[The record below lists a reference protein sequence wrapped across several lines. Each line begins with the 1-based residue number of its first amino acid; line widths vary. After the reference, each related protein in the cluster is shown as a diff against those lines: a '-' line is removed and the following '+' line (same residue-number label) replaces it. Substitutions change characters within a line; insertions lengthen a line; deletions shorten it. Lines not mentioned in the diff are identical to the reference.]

1 MTDNHKKRRNYLIAT
16 IILGSI
22 VIFAIMYFFS
32 PTSQITQGNPAENFQ
47 KRMDLQPFL
56 IIAIFCLASMNFTIS
71 RYKKLNSGIK
81 GEENTQKLLS
91 NLPNSYIVKSNIP
104 LIHEGKRA
112 EIDNLIIS
120 ERGLVIV
127 ETKNYSGRLS
137 GSSDST
143 TWTQVKYSRSGHR
156 YEKDLKNPIKQV
168 NRQTWILSQILK
180 NNGICCWIDS
190 VVYIQQA
197 ECDFEDKKLFTNPQM
212 LVNYIL
218 TLGKPNSLS
227 QKDIA
232 KIQTILSNMKETMKN
247 T

>member
-1 MTDNHKKRRNYLIAT
+1 MRSSSR
-16 IILGSI
+16 SI

-91 NLPNSYIVKSNIP
+91 NLPDSYIVKSNIP
-104 LIHEGKRA
+104 LIHEGKRT

-143 TWTQVKYSRSGHR
+143 T
-156 YEKDLKNPIKQV
+156 
-168 NRQTWILSQILK
+168 
-180 NNGICCWIDS
+180 
-190 VVYIQQA
+190 
-197 ECDFEDKKLFTNPQM
+197 
-212 LVNYIL
+212 
-218 TLGKPNSLS
+218 
-227 QKDIA
+227 
-232 KIQTILSNMKETMKN
+232 
-247 T
+247 